1 MVLRRD
7 DAFGPTPGP
16 TADEG
21 PPPVAPAGRRP
32 LPPFC
37 TAVIATCV
45 AVFVA
50 QAMGVEAFSVQHW
63 ALFGPSVRAGQWWRV
78 LTTVLVHGGILHIV
92 FNMMVVVNLGFA
104 VERLL
109 GTPRMAAVSLVSALG
124 AAAMVMAFAFRL
136 PTVGASGMILG
147 WAGALLP
154 VVNRQ
159 GRQNLAWLLFQV
171 AVISLLPGVSWQGH
185 LGGFLAGLACGG
197 LLRLGGNR
205 FNQLWP
211 LLAVGLALAIAQLAR
226 MGGLVLPP
234 GV

>member
-1 MVLRRD
+1 M
-7 DAFGPTPGP
+7 
-16 TADEG
+16 
-21 PPPVAPAGRRP
+21 
-32 LPPFC
+32 PPFC

-50 QAMGVEAFSVQHW
+50 QALGVEALSVQHW

-78 LTTVLVHGGILHIV
+78 LTTVLVHAGLLHIF

-109 GTPRMAAVSLVSALG
+109 GTPRMMAVSLVSALG

-159 GRQNLAWLLFQV
+159 GRQSLAWLFVQV

-185 LGGFLAGLACGG
+185 LGGALAGLACGG
-197 LLRLGGNR
+197 LLRLAPGR

-211 LLAVGLALAIAQLAR
+211 VLAAALALAIFYLGRA
-226 MGGLVLPP
+226 GGLALS
-234 GV
+234 